1 MKLTK
6 IKIKNFKSIRD
17 IEIDVNKVSDSYT
30 TMFMGLNESG
40 KIIYWKLYHCL
51 MLQKT
56 HLMMTI
62 ILFAIKKRKPINK
75 LI

>member
-40 KIIYWKLYHCL
+40 
-51 MLQKT
+51 
-56 HLMMTI
+56 
-62 ILFAIKKRKPINK
+62 
-75 LI
+75 